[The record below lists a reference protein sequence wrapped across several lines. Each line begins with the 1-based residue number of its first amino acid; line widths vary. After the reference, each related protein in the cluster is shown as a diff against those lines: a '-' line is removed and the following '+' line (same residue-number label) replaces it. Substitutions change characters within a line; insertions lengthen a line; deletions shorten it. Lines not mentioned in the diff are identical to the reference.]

1 MQQLSVVILAAGQ
14 GKRMVSDLPKV
25 LHPLGG
31 KPLLAHVLS
40 TARRL
45 EAAVCAVVYGH
56 GGAAVK
62 TALAGETGVL
72 WVEQA
77 EQLGTGHAVAQAL
90 RADPRSAAVP
100 IVAVTSY
107 AMAGD
112 RERCLASGCDGYIE
126 KPIDPQTFVALV
138 ERFVP
143 EAR

>member
-1 MQQLSVVILAAGQ
+1 MNRRILMIEDNAQNRYLAGF
-14 GKRMVSDLPKV
+14 L
-25 LHPLGG
+25 
-31 KPLLAHVLS
+31 
-40 TARRL
+40 L
-45 EAAVCAVVYGH
+45 EASGWEMVHAEDGPCGL
-56 GGAAVK
+56 
-62 TALAGETGVL
+62 ALARTVDPVL
-72 WVEQA
+72 ILLDI
-77 EQLGTGHAVAQAL
+77 QLPGMDGYAVAQAL